1 MEKSAKRDREETKE
15 RNDFC
20 SEKFRERI
28 EKHFQKECLDFPM
41 IMQEIEAKISRLLLT
56 SMEHQSKVEPENL
69 RCALQYLYSNMPL
82 SDRVSYPFETYLD
95 YAIRGV
101 YLRENRNY
109 VQALPEELF
118 FPYVL
123 FHRVNEEEIL
133 PCRSLFGDQIELWL
147 KEGMEALFQEV
158 KEDFAL
164 EQRAKNSRNKALD
177 KTLDEALDSTLD
189 KALDSTLDK
198 ALKITPKLIKEIN
211 YWCSREG
218 TYQSTDNRTL
228 SALMFYTR
236 GYGRCGEESVFAVNA
251 MRSMGIPCRQ
261 VYAPRWAHCED
272 NHAWIEVFVEGNWQF
287 LGACEPLE
295 HLNIGWFNAAASRA
309 ILIHSRYFGEDIFD
323 SFLKSESMDEHSV
336 VSEEGKNDS
345 KNYEK
350 IENKS
355 FPKVEI
361 LGKEGIVTE
370 LNQISRYAESKE
382 IAIHVLDSKGYPVPN
397 AIVSLLLLNTGEFY
411 PIARLKSDAEGRVF
425 FHTGLGTLLLEVQHE
440 KGKASELIDTRE
452 GDSFSLHLSGERK
465 EGEWRDLDF
474 FAPMDSEKNPNT
486 ETEEEK
492 ARGKKRLSLCKLT
505 LRQKIK
511 AYQNPAIVSFL
522 QHSDREMRE
531 EFLHVLSEKDLSD
544 VSLEVLEESYF
555 EDGHFKGD
563 MQVGSLETTPESTE
577 YLKKLVFPYLMNP
590 RVDEEILRP
599 YRNIILMSFSHQ
611 DKELFR
617 KEPKEI
623 QKWIQKEIESHPNKE
638 RRSIITPPA
647 ACLIGR
653 VGSSLSQAI
662 LFVAIARSLGIPARL
677 RKSDKAMEYWDK
689 TRSRFVPVLE
699 EERESC
705 KILFR
710 KNTEESLQYGQHW
723 TVAREIAGEYKTL
736 DLRNQVFCQS
746 SLEISAVPGKYKII
760 TENRLPNGNI
770 QGADYVFSLK
780 ERERKEIE
788 VYYREAELKDML
800 ERLLLPDFTLEKE
813 DGTRENSL
821 FLLQKTEYPKDNLV
835 GRGKR
840 AIFFWL
846 EPGAEPTEHILN
858 EILEQK
864 ERFSLIS
871 ERMNFVIRDPK
882 EVKDPLF
889 QKVRQALTKCNLYFD
904 TENQDEFLARRM
916 YVEPGS
922 YPFILFT
929 EEDKEQVYGI
939 YAVSG
944 YQVGTGDMLLRIMEE

>member
-1 MEKSAKRDREETKE
+1 MEKSAKRDREETKK

-28 EKHFQKECLDFPM
+28 EILFQKECLEFPR

-56 SMEHQSKVEPENL
+56 SMEHQLEVDPENL
-69 RCALQYLYSNMPL
+69 RCALQYLYIAMPL
-82 SDRVSYPFETYLD
+82 SDRVSYPFETYMD

-101 YLRENRNY
+101 YLRESRSY
-109 VQALPEELF
+109 VKALPEELF

-133 PCRSLFGDQIELWL
+133 PCRSVFGEQIELWL
-147 KEGMEALFQEV
+147 RKGMEALFQEV
-158 KEDFAL
+158 KEDVAL
-164 EQRAKNSRNKALD
+164 ENKAENAHNKALD
-177 KTLDEALDSTLD
+177 KTLDTTLSKDLDQVLE
-189 KALDSTLDK
+189 
-198 ALKITPKLIKEIN
+198 ITPDMVKEIN

-218 TYQSTDNRTL
+218 TYKSTDNRTL
-228 SALMFYTR
+228 SALMFYKR
-236 GYGRCGEESVFAVNA
+236 GYGRCGEESVFSINA

-261 VYAPRWAHCED
+261 IYAPRWAHCED
-272 NHAWIEVFVEGNWQF
+272 NHAWIEVFVGGSWQF
-287 LGACEPLE
+287 LGACEPME

-309 ILIHSRYFGEDIFD
+309 MLIHSRFFGEDIFE
-323 SFLKSESMDEHSV
+323 SFLKSKSMDECSV
-336 VSEEGKNDS
+336 VSAEGKNVS
-345 KNYEK
+345 NNYEK
-350 IENKS
+350 IDNKS
-355 FPKVEI
+355 FPKEEV

-370 LNQISRYAESKE
+370 LNQISRYAESKK
-382 IAIHVLDSKGYPVPN
+382 IAIHILDSKGYPVPN

-411 PIARLKSDAEGRVF
+411 PIARLSTDEEGWIS

-440 KGKASELIDTRE
+440 RGNASELIDTRE
-452 GDSFSLHLSGERK
+452 GDSFSLHLSGEEK
-465 EGEWRDLDF
+465 EEKWRDLDF
-474 FAPMDSEKNPNT
+474 FAPVDSEKNPNT

-492 ARGKKRLSLCKLT
+492 ARGKKRLSLCKEALK
-505 LRQKIK
+505 QKIK

-522 QHSDREMRE
+522 QHPDRERRE
-531 EFLHVLSEKDLSD
+531 EFLYVLSEKDLSD
-544 VSLEVLEESYF
+544 VSLEVLEDSYF
-555 EDGHFKGD
+555 DDSHFKGNR
-563 MQVGSLETTPESTE
+563 QEGGLENTPEYTE
-577 YLKKLVFPYLMNP
+577 HMKKLVFPYLMNP

-599 YRNIILMSFSHQ
+599 YRNVVLTSFSNQ
-611 DKELFR
+611 EKDLFR
-617 KEPKEI
+617 KEPKKI
-623 QKWIQKEIESHPNKE
+623 QKWIQREIKSYPNKE
-638 RRSIITPPA
+638 RRSVITAPA

-677 RKSDKAMEYWDK
+677 RKSDKAMEYWDI

-710 KNTEESLQYGQHW
+710 KNTEECLQYGQHW

-736 DLRNQVFCQS
+736 DLRNQVFSQS

-770 QGADYVFSLK
+770 QGADCLFSLK
-780 ERERKEIE
+780 ERERKEIK

-800 ERLLLPDFTLEKE
+800 ERLLLPNFTLEKE
-813 DGTRENSL
+813 DGSRENSL

-846 EPGAEPTEHILN
+846 EPGTEPTEHILN

-871 ERMNFVIRDPK
+871 ERMNFVIRAPK
-882 EVKDPLF
+882 DEKDPLF
-889 QKVRQALTKCNLYFD
+889 QRVRQALAKFNLYFD
-904 TENQDEFLARRM
+904 TENQDEGLARRM

>member
-1 MEKSAKRDREETKE
+1 MKKSTKRDREETKK
-15 RNDFC
+15 RNAFC

-28 EKHFQKECLDFPM
+28 EMHFQKECMEIPK
-41 IMQEIEAKISRLLLT
+41 IMQEIEAKISHFLLT
-56 SMEHQSKVEPENL
+56 SANHQVEVEPENL
-69 RCALQYLYSNMPL
+69 RCALQYLYIAMPL

-101 YLRENRNY
+101 YLRENRSY

-133 PCRSLFGDQIELWL
+133 PCRSLFGEQIELWL
-147 KEGMEALFQEV
+147 REGREALFQEEN
-158 KEDFAL
+158 EDFAL
-164 EQRAKNSRNKALD
+164 EQKAENIQNKAVD
-177 KTLDEALDSTLD
+177 KPLY
-189 KALDSTLDK
+189 KALDSALDTTLDK
-198 ALKITPKLIKEIN
+198 VLEITPEMIKDIN

-218 TYQSTDNRTL
+218 TYKSTDNRTL
-228 SALMFYTR
+228 SALMFYKR

-261 VYAPRWAHCED
+261 IYAPRWAHCED
-272 NHAWIEVFVEGNWQF
+272 NHAWIEVYVGGSWQF
-287 LGACEPLE
+287 LGACEPME

-309 ILIHSRYFGEDIFD
+309 MLIHSRFFGEDIFE
-323 SFLKSESMDEHSV
+323 SFSKVESMDEHSV
-336 VSEEGKNDS
+336 VSQEGNNVS

-355 FPKVEI
+355 FPKEEL

-370 LNQISRYAESKE
+370 LNQISRYAESKK
-382 IAIHVLDSKGYPVPN
+382 ISISVLDCKGYPVSD
-397 AIVSLLLLNTGEFY
+397 AMVSLVLLNTGEFY
-411 PIARLKSDAEGRVF
+411 PIARLKSDGEGRIL

-440 KGKASELIDTRE
+440 KGNASELIDTRE
-452 GDSFSLHLSGERK
+452 EDSFSLYLSLEEK
-465 EGEWRDLDF
+465 EEKWRDLDF
-474 FAPMDSEKNPNT
+474 FAPVDSEKNPNT
-486 ETEEEK
+486 ETEEDK
-492 ARGKKRLSLCKLT
+492 ARGKKRLSLCKEVLK
-505 LRQKIK
+505 QKIK

-522 QHSDREMRE
+522 QYSDRERRE

-544 VSLEVLEESYF
+544 VSLEVLEDSYF
-555 EDGHFKGD
+555 EDGHFKED
-563 MQVGSLETTPESTE
+563 MQDGGFENTPGYTE
-577 YLKKLVFPYLMNP
+577 DLKKLVFPYLMNP
-590 RVDEEILRP
+590 RVDEEILIP
-599 YRNIILMSFSHQ
+599 YRNIVLTSFSNQ
-611 DKELFR
+611 EKEAFR
-617 KEPKEI
+617 KDPKEI
-623 QKWIQKEIESHPNKE
+623 QKWIQKEIKSYPNKE
-638 RRSIITPPA
+638 RRSVITPPA

-653 VGSSLSQAI
+653 VGNSLSQAI

-677 RKSDKAMEYWDK
+677 RKSDKVMEFWEK
-689 TRSRFVPVLE
+689 TRNQFIPVLE

-705 KILFR
+705 TILFR
-710 KNTEESLQYGQHW
+710 KNTEENLQYGQHW
-723 TVAREIAGEYKTL
+723 TLAREIAGEYKTL
-736 DLRNQVFCQS
+736 DLRDQVFLQNS
-746 SLEISAVPGKYKII
+746 IEISAVPGKYKII

-780 ERERKEIE
+780 EGERKEIE

-813 DGTRENSL
+813 DESRENSL
-821 FLLQKTEYPKDNLV
+821 YLLQKTEYPKGNLV
-835 GRGKR
+835 QRGKR

-871 ERMNFVIRDPK
+871 ERMNFVIRTPK
-882 EVKDPLF
+882 EEKDPLF

-904 TENQDEFLARRM
+904 KENQDEFLARRM
-916 YVEPGS
+916 YVEPSS

-929 EEDKEQVYGI
+929 EGDKEQVYGI

>member
-1 MEKSAKRDREETKE
+1 MKKSTKRDREETKK
-15 RNDFC
+15 RNAFC

-28 EKHFQKECLDFPM
+28 EIHFQKECMEIPK
-41 IMQEIEAKISRLLLT
+41 IMQEIEAKISHFLLT
-56 SMEHQSKVEPENL
+56 SANYQIEVEPENL
-69 RCALQYLYSNMPL
+69 RCALQYLYIAMPL

-101 YLRENRNY
+101 HLRENRSY

-133 PCRSLFGDQIELWL
+133 PCRSLFGEQIELWL
-147 KEGMEALFQEV
+147 REGREALFQEAN
-158 KEDFAL
+158 EDFTL
-164 EQRAKNSRNKALD
+164 EQKAENIQNKAVD
-177 KTLDEALDSTLD
+177 KPLY
-189 KALDSTLDK
+189 KALDSALDTTLDK
-198 ALKITPKLIKEIN
+198 VLEITPELIKDIN

-218 TYQSTDNRTL
+218 TYKSTDNRTL
-228 SALMFYTR
+228 SALMFYKR

-261 VYAPRWAHCED
+261 IYAPRWAHCED
-272 NHAWIEVFVEGNWQF
+272 NHAWIEVYVGGNWQF
-287 LGACEPLE
+287 LGACEPME

-309 ILIHSRYFGEDIFD
+309 MLIHSRFFGEDIFE
-323 SFLKSESMDEHSV
+323 SFSKVESMDEHSI
-336 VSEEGKNDS
+336 VSQEGNNVS

-355 FPKVEI
+355 FPKEEL

-370 LNQISRYAESKE
+370 LNQISRYAESKK
-382 IAIHVLDSKGYPVPN
+382 ISISVLDCKGYPVSD
-397 AIVSLLLLNTGEFY
+397 AMVSLVLLNTGEFY
-411 PIARLKSDAEGRVF
+411 PIARLKSDAEGRIL

-440 KGKASELIDTRE
+440 KGNASELIDTRE
-452 GDSFSLHLSGERK
+452 EDSFSLYLSLEEK
-465 EGEWRDLDF
+465 EEKWRDLDF
-474 FAPMDSEKNPNT
+474 FAPVDSEKNPNT
-486 ETEEEK
+486 ETEEDK
-492 ARGKKRLSLCKLT
+492 ARGKKRLSLCKEVLK
-505 LRQKIK
+505 QKIK

-522 QHSDREMRE
+522 QHSDRERRE

-544 VSLEVLEESYF
+544 VSLEVLEDSYF

-563 MQVGSLETTPESTE
+563 MQDGGFENTPEYTE
-577 YLKKLVFPYLMNP
+577 DLKKLVFSYLMNP

-599 YRNIILMSFSHQ
+599 YRNIVLTSFSNQ
-611 DKELFR
+611 EKEAFR
-617 KEPKEI
+617 KDPKEI
-623 QKWIQKEIESHPNKE
+623 QKWIQKEIKSYPNKE
-638 RRSIITPPA
+638 RRSVITPPA

-653 VGSSLSQAI
+653 VGNSLSQAI

-677 RKSDKAMEYWDK
+677 RKSDKVMEFWEK
-689 TRSRFVPVLE
+689 TRNQFIPVLE

-705 KILFR
+705 TILFR
-710 KNTEESLQYGQHW
+710 KNTEENLQYGQHW
-723 TVAREIAGEYKTL
+723 TLAREIAGEYKTL
-736 DLRNQVFCQS
+736 DLRDQVFLQN
-746 SLEISAVPGKYKII
+746 SLEISAVPEKYKII

-780 ERERKEIE
+780 EGERKEIE

-813 DGTRENSL
+813 DGRRENSL
-821 FLLQKTEYPKDNLV
+821 YMLQKTEYPKGNLV
-835 GRGKR
+835 QRGKR

-871 ERMNFVIRDPK
+871 ERMNFVIRTPK
-882 EVKDPLF
+882 EEKDPLF

-904 TENQDEFLARRM
+904 KENQDVFLARRM
-916 YVEPGS
+916 YVEPSS

-929 EEDKEQVYGI
+929 EGDKEQVYGI

>member
-28 EKHFQKECLDFPM
+28 EILFQKECLEFPM
-41 IMQEIEAKISRLLLT
+41 IMQEIAAKISRFLLT
-56 SMEHQSKVEPENL
+56 SKDYQLELEPENL
-69 RCALQYLYSNMPL
+69 RCALQYLYIAMPL

-133 PCRSLFGDQIELWL
+133 PCRSLFGEQIELWL
-147 KEGMEALFQEV
+147 KEGREALFSEA
-158 KEDFAL
+158 KESFAS
-164 EQRAKNSRNKALD
+164 EKNAEYTRQKSLDKSLD
-177 KTLDEALDSTLD
+177 KTLDIILD
-189 KALDSTLDK
+189 KVLE
-198 ALKITPKLIKEIN
+198 ITPELVKEIN

-218 TYQSTDNRTL
+218 TYRSTDNRTL
-228 SALMFYTR
+228 SALMFYKR

-261 VYAPRWAHCED
+261 IYAPRWAHCED
-272 NHAWIEVFVEGNWQF
+272 NHAWIEVFVGGSWQF
-287 LGACEPLE
+287 LGACEPME

-309 ILIHSRYFGEDIFD
+309 MLIHSRFFGEDIFE

-355 FPKVEI
+355 FPKEEV

-397 AIVSLLLLNTGEFY
+397 AMVSLLLLNTGEFY
-411 PIARLKSDAEGRVF
+411 PIARLKLDAEGRIF
-425 FHTGLGTLLLEVQHE
+425 FHTGLGTLLVEVQHE
-440 KGKASELIDTRE
+440 KGNASELIDTRE
-452 GDSFSLHLSGERK
+452 GDSFSLHLSGEEK
-465 EGEWRDLDF
+465 EEKWRDLDF
-474 FAPMDSEKNPNT
+474 FAPVDSEKNPNT
-486 ETEEEK
+486 ETEEDK
-492 ARGKKRLSLCKLT
+492 ARGKKRLSLCKEVLK
-505 LRQKIK
+505 QKMK
-511 AYQNPAIVSFL
+511 AYQNSDIVSFL
-522 QHSDREMRE
+522 QYPDRERRE
-531 EFLHVLSEKDLSD
+531 KFLHVLSEKDLSD
-544 VSLEVLEESYF
+544 VSLEVLEDSYF
-555 EDGHFKGD
+555 EDSHFKGNR
-563 MQVGSLETTPESTE
+563 QEREIENTPEYTE
-577 YLKKLVFPYLMNP
+577 HLKKLIFSYLMNP

-599 YRNIILMSFSHQ
+599 YRNIVLTSFGNQ
-611 DKELFR
+611 EKEAFR
-617 KEPKEI
+617 KDPKEI
-623 QKWIQKEIESHPNKE
+623 HKWIQKEIKSYPNKE
-638 RRSIITPPA
+638 RRSVITPPA

-653 VGSSLSQAI
+653 VGSSLSQTI

-677 RKSDKAMEYWDK
+677 RKSDKAMEYWEN
-689 TRSRFVPVLE
+689 TRKEFVPVLE

-705 KILFR
+705 KIFLR
-710 KNTEESLQYGQHW
+710 KSTEASLQYGQHW
-723 TVAREIAGEYKTL
+723 TLAREIAGEYKTL
-736 DLRNQVFCQS
+736 DFRDQVFWQN
-746 SLEISAVPGKYKII
+746 SLEISAVPGRYKII

-780 ERERKEIE
+780 EGERKEIE

-800 ERLLLPDFTLEKE
+800 ERLLLPNFTLEKE
-813 DGTRENSL
+813 DGSKENSL
-821 FLLQKTEYPKDNLV
+821 FLLQKPECLKGKSV
-835 GRGKR
+835 EKRKR

-871 ERMNFVIRDPK
+871 ERMYFVIRAPK
-882 EVKDPLF
+882 EEKDPLF
-889 QKVRQALTKCNLYFD
+889 QKVRQALRKCNLYFD

-922 YPFILFT
+922 YPFILLA